1 MSAPQNAHDDI
12 DELAGE
18 YVLGTL
24 PASERRA
31 VATRMTHDAALR
43 AAVARWEARL
53 LPLTNL
59 SEPVEPSSSLWP
71 RIANT
76 LDAAHA
82 KNTASARST
91 VSRAPGLW
99 ESLFFWR
106 SIAVGGMAAVLILGS
121 TLALRPAPSPTS
133 PQYVVVL
140 VAPQSQAPGW
150 VVQAQAGQNA
160 VQLVPLAATQVPA
173 DRALEFWT
181 KADGWAGPVSL
192 GLVKPGEPVVIPLD
206 KLPPLEPNQLFE
218 LTLEPKT
225 GSPIGKPTGPIQFI
239 GRAVKML

>member
-1 MSAPQNAHDDI
+1 MTGPQESPADLNQ
-12 DELAGE
+12 LAGE

-24 PASERRA
+24 TAAQRRE
-31 VATRMTHDAALR
+31 VQTRLTHDAALR
-43 AAVARWEARL
+43 AAVSRWEEQL
-53 LPLTNL
+53 LPLTSL
-59 SEPVEPSSSLWP
+59 SEPVEPSASLWP
-71 RIANT
+71 RINQSISAT
-76 LDAAHA
+76 AAQRPA
-82 KNTASARST
+82 LKRS
-91 VSRAPGLW
+91 PGVW
-99 ESLFFWR
+99 DSLFFWR
-106 SIAVGGMAAVLILGS
+106 SLAAGGMAAVLILGS
-121 TLALRPAPSPTS
+121 TLALRPPAGPGA

-150 VVQAQAGQNA
+150 VVQAQAGQTA
-160 VQLVPLAATQVPA
+160 VQLVPLAATEVPA

-192 GLVKPGEPVVIPLD
+192 GLVKPGEAVRIPLD